1 MAVWTTCK
9 NLFPVISDT
18 KTVPECIDKLIAEGK
33 TGVKAGEGFYD
44 WRGVDMD
51 AYRERV
57 NAPYWKF
64 CEWDLPKEKM

>member
-1 MAVWTTCK
+1 M
-9 NLFPVISDT
+9 
-18 KTVPECIDKLIAEGK
+18 PECIDKLIAEGK